1 MFGYSSI
8 HKMPVWLPYFI
19 LRIAIMNTTYTINR
33 LWYAHLLIVSL
44 GCSAD
49 KLDWLHG
56 FTPLGLTS
64 ARNHRS
70 VINLLQK
77 GLPVVIWILNEIL
90 SIYYTLE
97 YIFLRRFLGMRNEVS
112 GITSSGHSDGYLW
125 TNRWITLKPS
135 HCFVK
140 NWLICWFMSSIY
152 PCFLFSNL
160 SKLTLNSFNIQVKLL
175 KLLLSNWIFSL
186 STLEMMIAN
195 ICSMLLKCL
204 QLLHLP
210 RNLTSFVVQVLFES
224 CFFPSHTW
232 ELLLK
237 LILGTPLFITGFKE
251 ASNWSSVR
259 TDGLLHIF
267 GNHLSF
273 INLSLTGWN
282 AALKLLKVLCF

>member
-8 HKMPVWLPYFI
+8 HKMSLWLPYFI
-19 LRIAIMNTTYTINR
+19 LRIAIMNTTYTVNR
-33 LWYAHLLIVSL
+33 LLWYAHLLIVCL

-49 KLDWLHG
+49 KLNLLQG

-64 ARNHRS
+64 ASNHRS
-70 VINLLQK
+70 VILLLQK
-77 GLPVVIWILNEIL
+77 RLPVVIWILNEIL

-152 PCFLFSNL
+152 PCFPSQICVSSHWTASISRLSFSNC
-160 SKLTLNSFNIQVKLL
+160 SSY
-175 KLLLSNWIFSL
+175 WIFNL
-186 STLEMMIAN
+186 SILDITIAN

-210 RNLTSFVVQVLFES
+210 CNLTSFVVQVLFES

-237 LILGTPLFITGFKE
+237 LILGIPLFITCLKE
-251 ASNWSSVR
+251 TSNWSSLR
-259 TDGLLHIF
+259 ADGLLHIF
-267 GNHLSF
+267 GSHLSF